1 MQLITYHPDDIA
13 GVKRRVKMTEQS
25 EELRKLAAITTD
37 TEFTADLRIRAIEQ
51 IGTIGS
57 HEALLA
63 LLDVVAN
70 EKLTTK
76 ERELAL
82 ERARKIIKS
91 SPQ

>member
-1 MQLITYHPDDIA
+1 MQLIISHPDNVA
-13 GVKRRVKMTEQS
+13 GVKRRVKMTEQP
-25 EELRKLAAITTD
+25 EELKKLAAITTD
-37 TEFTADLRIRAIEQ
+37 MEFIADLRIRAIEQ

-91 SPQ
+91 SH